1 MKHITYQFSKTVFL
15 KSILVLISLLYTL
28 NTQSQTKSQYKSS
41 ETEEVF
47 TIVEQMPSF
56 PGGEKELYRFI
67 GLTITYPV
75 EAQVNNESGKI
86 YVSFVVNTDGNLTD
100 IRILRG
106 ISKSLNNEALRIVSL
121 MPRWIPGTQ
130 GGTAVKVRFY
140 LPIRFVSGKNPK
152 KENKNNKKNKRVKTN
167 GYFTESHVIKSEV
180 IEIPKII
187 RPQFNGGELAL
198 KEYINTNLR
207 YPKKALKN
215 NESGI
220 VYISCLISKKGK
232 VVETWFL
239 NSISPSIDREAGRL
253 VKKMPPWIPGTKNGK
268 NAKIKI
274 TISIKFTLN

>member
-56 PGGEKELYRFI
+56 PGGEKALYRFI
-67 GLTITYPV
+67 GLTISYPV
-75 EAQVNNESGKI
+75 EAQ
-86 YVSFVVNTDGNLTD
+86 
-100 IRILRG
+100 
-106 ISKSLNNEALRIVSL
+106 A
-121 MPRWIPGTQ
+121 
-130 GGTAVKVRFY
+130 
-140 LPIRFVSGKNPK
+140 
-152 KENKNNKKNKRVKTN
+152 
-167 GYFTESHVIKSEV
+167 
-180 IEIPKII
+180 
-187 RPQFNGGELAL
+187 
-198 KEYINTNLR
+198 
-207 YPKKALKN
+207 N

-239 NSISPSIDREAGRL
+239 NSVSPSIDREAGRL
-253 VKKMPPWIPGTKNGK
+253 VKKMPPWIPGTKNGE